1 MYFLTEWTYI
11 ASATNG
17 ILSGIMSPVSC
28 SRINGTV
35 LSVDG
40 YPLKLHKQQGLQAML
55 KALPYLTVF
64 SDRDPPGSGRSARSE
79 HSLAP
84 SAMYASL
91 KSITQWP
98 PSRENARRFTLVL
111 SVAATLGSVLTYVF
125 SASFSVGLLLL
136 QIAATACVWV
146 QYRLSRKSIKFQP
159 QELADRLL
167 QVQENERHRLSRELH
182 DDIGQLLTAAKLQ
195 SEWLKRRL
203 PPDSQEQ
210 CTVLCDTLEETLNKV
225 RDVSAIL
232 NPRQLISLGL
242 EASLRAHLLKTL
254 ANTSVQW
261 SLDCQQR
268 LNGIPEEM
276 AVAAFRITQEAV
288 TNILRHAQ
296 AKNLV
301 VRLQRLPEGLTLLI
315 SDDGAGFFPAA
326 NPGRE
331 GQRGMAGMAE
341 RIEQLGGT
349 LSVVSEPGKGTQIE
363 ALFPWAPRA
372 LERASTNKV
381 MR

>member
-1 MYFLTEWTYI
+1 
-11 ASATNG
+11 
-17 ILSGIMSPVSC
+17 
-28 SRINGTV
+28 
-35 LSVDG
+35 LSVI
-40 YPLKLHKQQGLQAML
+40 A
-55 KALPYLTVF
+55 AV
-64 SDRDPPGSGRSARSE
+64 GS
-79 HSLAP
+79 L
-84 SAMYASL
+84 
-91 KSITQWP
+91 
-98 PSRENARRFTLVL
+98 
-111 SVAATLGSVLTYVF
+111 LTYGL
-125 SASFSVGLLLL
+125 SAPLSLGLLLL
-136 QIAATACVWV
+136 NIAATACVWV

-167 QVQENERHRLSRELH
+167 EVQENERHRLSRELH

-203 PPDSQEQ
+203 PQDLQEQ
-210 CTVLCDTLEETLNKV
+210 CSTLCDTLEETLNKV

-232 NPRQLISLGL
+232 NPRQLTSLGL

-254 ANTSVQW
+254 ANTPVHW

-296 AKNLV
+296 ASNLLIRV
-301 VRLQRLPEGLTLLI
+301 QRLPQGLTLLI
-315 SDDGAGFFPAA
+315 SDDGQGFAPAVD
-326 NPGRE
+326 PGRE

-349 LSVVSEPGKGTQIE
+349 LNVISEPGKGTQIE

>member
-1 MYFLTEWTYI
+1 
-11 ASATNG
+11 
-17 ILSGIMSPVSC
+17 
-28 SRINGTV
+28 
-35 LSVDG
+35 
-40 YPLKLHKQQGLQAML
+40 
-55 KALPYLTVF
+55 
-64 SDRDPPGSGRSARSE
+64 
-79 HSLAP
+79 
-84 SAMYASL
+84 MYASL
-91 KSITQWP
+91 KSITTWP
-98 PSRENARRFTLVL
+98 PSRENARRFTLIL
-111 SVAATLGSVLTYVF
+111 SVAATLGSVLTYGF
-125 SASFSVGLLLL
+125 AAPLSLGLLLL
-136 QIAATACVWV
+136 NVAATACVWV

-195 SEWLKRRL
+195 SEWLKRRMPQEL
-203 PPDSQEQ
+203 QEQ
-210 CTVLCDTLEETLNKV
+210 CIALCDTLEETLNKV

-232 NPRQLISLGL
+232 NPRQLTSLGL

-254 ANTSVQW
+254 TNTDIHW

-276 AVAAFRITQEAV
+276 AVVAFRLAQESV

-296 AKNLV
+296 ANNLLIRV
-301 VRLQRLPEGLTLLI
+301 QRLPQGLTLLI
-315 SDDGAGFFPAA
+315 SDDGLGFAPAA

-341 RIEQLGGT
+341 RVEQLGGT
-349 LSVVSEPGKGTQIE
+349 LTVTSEPGKGTQIE
-363 ALFPWAPRA
+363 ALLPWAPRA

>member
-1 MYFLTEWTYI
+1 M
-11 ASATNG
+11 
-17 ILSGIMSPVSC
+17 
-28 SRINGTV
+28 
-35 LSVDG
+35 
-40 YPLKLHKQQGLQAML
+40 H
-55 KALPYLTVF
+55 
-64 SDRDPPGSGRSARSE
+64 
-79 HSLAP
+79 
-84 SAMYASL
+84 ASL
-91 KSITQWP
+91 KSIAKWQ
-98 PSRENARRFTLVL
+98 PSRENARRFTLL
-111 SVAATLGSVLTYVF
+111 LCLGSALGCMLTYSL
-125 SASFSVGLLLL
+125 SAQLPLGLLLL
-136 QIAATACVWV
+136 NVAAAASVWV
-146 QYRLSRKSIKFQP
+146 QHRLSRKSIKFQP

-203 PPDSQEQ
+203 PEDLQEQ
-210 CTVLCDTLEETLNKV
+210 SSALCETLDETLNKV

-232 NPRQLISLGL
+232 NPRQLTSLGL

-254 ANTSVQW
+254 THTSVNW

-276 AVAAFRITQEAV
+276 AVAAFRIAQEAV

-296 AKNLV
+296 ARNLLIRV
-301 VRLQRLPEGLTLLI
+301 QRLPQGLTLMI
-315 SDDGAGFFPAA
+315 SDDGQGFAPAA

-349 LSVVSEPGKGTQIE
+349 LNVISEPGKGTRIE

-381 MR
+381 LR

>member
-1 MYFLTEWTYI
+1 
-11 ASATNG
+11 
-17 ILSGIMSPVSC
+17 
-28 SRINGTV
+28 
-35 LSVDG
+35 
-40 YPLKLHKQQGLQAML
+40 
-55 KALPYLTVF
+55 
-64 SDRDPPGSGRSARSE
+64 
-79 HSLAP
+79 
-84 SAMYASL
+84 MYASL
-91 KSITQWP
+91 KSITTWP
-98 PSRENARRFTLVL
+98 PSRENARRFTLL
-111 SVAATLGSVLTYVF
+111 LCIGAATGSLLTYGL
-125 SASFSVGLLLL
+125 SAPVSLGLLLIN
-136 QIAATACVWV
+136 IAAAGCVWI
-146 QYRLSRKSIKFQP
+146 QHRLSRKSIKLKP
-159 QELADRLL
+159 QELAERLL
-167 QVQENERHRLSRELH
+167 EVQENERHRLSRELH

-203 PPDSQEQ
+203 PEDLQEQ
-210 CTVLCDTLEETLNKV
+210 CSALCDTLEETLNKV

-232 NPRQLISLGL
+232 NPRQLTSLGL

-254 ANTSVQW
+254 ANTPVHW

-296 AKNLV
+296 AKNLLI
-301 VRLQRLPEGLTLLI
+301 RLQRLPQGLTLLI
-315 SDDGAGFFPAA
+315 SDDGLGFAPAA

-349 LSVVSEPGKGTQIE
+349 LSVRSEPGNGTQIE